1 VRHVLN
7 QVNGP
12 LDREQ
17 VARMAIL
24 AKRWETRADEL
35 LNRVREVARHSGN
48 GMQFRVM
55 TEQADDV
62 VDSLEEVA
70 YLLTLLPEE
79 PLSPNVSQP
88 LQVLSNLL
96 VEGARGYI
104 RCIETARQMAD
115 SNMREDRQD
124 FLEAVDDIIIIEHQT
139 DAEERRFLTLL
150 VQQDADSR
158 QMHLLS
164 RLTQSFEEA
173 ADALARCALTMKD
186 YVLDEVI
193 TA

>member
-1 VRHVLN
+1 MKSITHFAV
-7 QVNGP
+7 
-12 LDREQ
+12 
-17 VARMAIL
+17 RMAIL

-35 LNRVREVARHSGN
+35 LNRVREVARRSGH
-48 GMQFRVM
+48 GAHFRLL

-62 VDSLEEVA
+62 VDSLEEAA
-70 YLLTLLPEE
+70 YLLTLLPDE
-79 PLSPNVSQP
+79 PLSAEHSQP
-88 LQVLSNLL
+88 LQTLASLL

-104 RCIETARQMAD
+104 RCIETARQLED

-150 VQQDADSR
+150 IQQGTGSR

-173 ADALARCALTMKD
+173 ADALARCAMTMKD